1 VHTYIWNE
9 VLDMTI
15 TTLRRDDQA
24 AERQLPPSMAER
36 ITLIIDLFETPFD
49 RLPLEDVARRSGLPR
64 STAHR
69 ILDQLIT
76 LDWLDHN
83 RYGYGLG
90 RRATRLVGGGTDHTA
105 LRAAAAPMLHALSLR
120 TGLVVHLAVLEH
132 DHVLYLDKVGG
143 AGATAIAS
151 RVGGLAPA
159 HSTALG
165 KAMLAWLE
173 PEQVDA
179 LFPGPLRRL
188 TDSTVTQ
195 IADLHGQL
203 ALVRRRHGLAF
214 ERAET
219 SPGVDCVAVAIRDA
233 AGPLAA
239 ISLVGSAEAP
249 LERLA
254 PLVMDGVARVSSE
267 LFGTRGRA
275 TSSRLASQSA

>member
-1 VHTYIWNE
+1 
-9 VLDMTI
+9 MTI
-15 TTLRRDDQA
+15 TTLRREDRP

-36 ITLIIDLFETPFD
+36 ITLIIDLFETPFH

-69 ILDQLIT
+69 ILDQLIA

-83 RYGYGLG
+83 RDGYGLG
-90 RRATRLVGGGTDHTA
+90 RRATRLVGGGHDHTA
-105 LRAAAAPMLHALSLR
+105 LRAAAAPLLHALSMR
-120 TGLVVHLAVLEH
+120 TDLVVHLAVL
-132 DHVLYLDKVGG
+132 DHQDVLYLDKVGG
-143 AGATAIAS
+143 PGAAAIGS

-188 TDSTVTQ
+188 TDRTVTDV
-195 IADLHGQL
+195 IDLHGQL

-214 ERAET
+214 ERGET
-219 SPGVDCVAVAIRDA
+219 APGVDCVAVAIRDCT
-233 AGPLAA
+233 GPLAA
-239 ISLVGSAEAP
+239 ISVVGPSGAP

-254 PLVMDGVARVSSE
+254 PLVMDAVSRVSTE
-267 LFGTRGRA
+267 LFGPRGRA
-275 TSSRLASQSA
+275 NSGRLASKSA